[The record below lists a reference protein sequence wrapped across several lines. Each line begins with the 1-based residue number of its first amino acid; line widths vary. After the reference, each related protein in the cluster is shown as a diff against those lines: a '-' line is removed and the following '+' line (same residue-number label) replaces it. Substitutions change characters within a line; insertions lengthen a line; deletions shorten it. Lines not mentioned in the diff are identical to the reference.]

1 MKTFKY
7 KGYDANLTPKF
18 GTLEAEDMPTAYAA
32 LLFQG
37 INVVS
42 LKQQKLGVAQWI
54 FGLITRFQIGGR
66 WTSVFFRELG
76 VMLGSM
82 TLHRALEML
91 ADTSKGNAAE
101 KMLRDMA
108 NSVGGGKTLPQAMR
122 RHEVIFSDD
131 VIQTIE
137 IAERSGRTQ
146 EVAQELSR
154 RLEKNYVAKSK
165 VRGALYYPI
174 FVLLAAICAAIVM
187 FNVTLPV
194 FDSFFK
200 NHGANLPK
208 ITELL
213 FTGGKFFAEH
223 WILILGIF
231 FALIILII
239 VIYREVDEVKFFV
252 DKQKLNVKILR
263 EITLRNLFGRL
274 SFLIENGVT
283 MDEALRLSM
292 LSDENLYLR
301 EMLRGAKISIT
312 KGVTLDRILKQ
323 TIKKISPLY
332 LGLLAT
338 GEVTGEIVEMLRQC
352 EAIADAEIDEILRDL
367 PTKAELYGTILAG
380 LIVAAL
386 VFSIMLPIL
395 SMSTLNF

>member
-7 KGYDANLTPKF
+7 KGYDANLTPRF

-42 LKQQKLGVAQWI
+42 LKQQRLGLTQWI
-54 FGLITRFQIGGR
+54 FGLITRWRIGGR

-91 ADTSKGNAAE
+91 ADSSSGNAAE
-101 KMLRDMA
+101 KILRDMA
-108 NSVGGGKTLPQAMR
+108 KSVGGGKTLPQALR
-122 RHEVIFSDD
+122 RHEIIFSDD

-137 IAERSGRTQ
+137 IADRSGRTQ
-146 EVAQELSR
+146 EVAKELSR
-154 RLEKNYVAKSK
+154 RLERNYLAQNK
-165 VRGALYYPI
+165 VRGALYYPV
-174 FVLLAAICAAIVM
+174 FVLLAALVAAIVM

-194 FDSFFK
+194 FDAFYK
-200 NHGANLPK
+200 NHGAQLPK
-208 ITELL
+208 LTAIL
-213 FTGGKFFAEH
+213 FSGGKFLAEH

-231 FALIILII
+231 FAAIILI
-239 VIYREVDEVKFFV
+239 VTIYREVDEVKFFV
-252 DKQKLNVKILR
+252 DKQKLNVRILR

-274 SFLIENGVT
+274 SFLIENGIT

-292 LSDENLYLR
+292 LSDENLYLK

-312 KGVTLDRILKQ
+312 KGVTLDKILRQ
-323 TIKKISPLY
+323 VIKKISPLY
-332 LGLLAT
+332 VGLLSTGEAT
-338 GEVTGEIVEMLRQC
+338 GEVVEMLRQC

-395 SMSTLNF
+395 NMSTLNF